1 MIPET
6 TENLDLVSLIEQFGS
21 EDRCREFLE
30 ELRWPDGVECER
42 CATAGRRARR
52 VSRIIKRHQFHCDE
66 CSYQFSVR
74 AGTIFHDSKL
84 PLWKWFL
91 AVFLMCESRK
101 GISANQLKRML
112 KVSYKTAWFLCHR
125 IRAAMHDET
134 SAPLSGVVEM
144 DETFLGGKQ
153 HHGRGPHGKVVVL
166 GAAQRGGEIRLKL
179 VPNRGALAIDRF
191 LKENVS
197 PDAEAFY
204 TDALPVYPFAA
215 RAHGVPH
222 DSVNRSNDEWVHGQ
236 VHTNTIEGVWS
247 LLDRSI
253 IGAYHKIS
261 KKHLPRYL
269 DELEW
274 RFNNRKNAYLFRDTV
289 LELIE
294 TKRLEYRDL
303 VA

>member
-1 MIPET
+1 MP
-6 TENLDLVSLIEQFGS
+6 TENLDLVGLIEQFGS

-30 ELRWPDGVECER
+30 ELRWPEGVTCER
-42 CATAGRRARR
+42 CVAAGRKATR
-52 VSRIIKRHQFHCDE
+52 VSRIMKRHQFHCDE

-91 AVFLMCESRK
+91 AVYLMVEARK

-112 KVSYKTAWFLCHR
+112 KVSYKTAWYLCHR

-134 SAPLSGVVEM
+134 AQPLAGVVEM

-166 GAAQRGGEIRLKL
+166 GAAERGGQIRLKA
-179 VPNRGALAIDRF
+179 VSNRGSRSIDRF

-197 PDAEAFY
+197 PDAEALY
-204 TDALPVYPFAA
+204 TDALPAYPFAA

-222 DSVNRSNDEWVHGQ
+222 DSVNRSENEWVHGQ

-261 KKHLPRYL
+261 RKHLPRYL

-274 RFNNRKNAYLFRDTV
+274 RFNNRKNAYLFRDTI

-294 TKRLEYRDL
+294 AKRLEYSRL
-303 VA
+303 IA